1 MFSHRRLARHCL
13 ACAINLRGAPQ
24 LCEHTRSPHTCA
36 ECAFAAAR
44 SAGNTAEAEGCD
56 APPPAA
62 AAAASATAA
71 TALPQ
76 LLHSPRAQ
84 QEPEETQEDVRVRV
98 AEEEKEEEHGSQK
111 RAMWAGVCAWRA
123 AAKLLVCGPTSTVHA
138 ALRLH
143 DRLLQVLSFLA
154 SLVPKHKC

>member
-1 MFSHRRLARHCL
+1 MCSHRRLARHCL
-13 ACAINLRGAPQ
+13 ACAVHQRGAPQ
-24 LCEHTRSPHTCA
+24 LCEHMRSPHTCA

-44 SAGNTAEAEGCD
+44 SAD

-62 AAAASATAA
+62 AAAASATAP
-71 TALPQ
+71 PQ

-84 QEPEETQEDVRVRV
+84 QEPEATQ
-98 AEEEKEEEHGSQK
+98 EEEKEEEHGSQK

-143 DRLLQVLSFLA
+143 DRLLQVLSFLS